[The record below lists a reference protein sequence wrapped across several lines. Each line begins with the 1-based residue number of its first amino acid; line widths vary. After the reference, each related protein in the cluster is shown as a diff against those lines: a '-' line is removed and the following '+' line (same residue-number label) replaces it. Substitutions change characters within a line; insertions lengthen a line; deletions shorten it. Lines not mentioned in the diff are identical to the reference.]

1 MNIRNRNSLK
11 TRVLWKDADMV
22 IAGCPCHI
30 LRNAAEEVSE
40 AFAAV
45 LKFGLENHCVDVF
58 HWFEGILRLL

>member
-1 MNIRNRNSLK
+1 
-11 TRVLWKDADMV
+11 MV

-40 AFAAV
+40 AFAVV

-58 HWFEGILRLL
+58 HWFEKSTKGKSILKEYYDFYDVDY

>member
-1 MNIRNRNSLK
+1 
-11 TRVLWKDADMV
+11 MV

-58 HWFEGILRLL
+58 H